1 MILLELSGQPIR
13 FLHLFAL
20 ARNHFTFAGTK
31 FSNFGGAQSVMG
43 SYGEPRGEEIFFK
56 SAGSGGL
63 AMEVSNSS
71 PRRATAGVRM
81 SIDLELGPLFGLNA
95 MRAFEARAASA
106 VRAGHGL
113 QTSAPS
119 RSRLRMAPKY
129 LWDRKRV
136 SRAPRDRGN
145 VRISD

>member
-1 MILLELSGQPIR
+1 MILLELSSQPIR

-20 ARNHFTFAGTK
+20 ARNHFTFADTK

-71 PRRATAGVRM
+71 SSRATAGVRI
-81 SIDLELGPLFGLNA
+81 SIGRNLGPLFAFNA
-95 MRAFEARAASA
+95 VSA
-106 VRAGHGL
+106 IGG
-113 QTSAPS
+113 
-119 RSRLRMAPKY
+119 
-129 LWDRKRV
+129 
-136 SRAPRDRGN
+136 
-145 VRISD
+145 